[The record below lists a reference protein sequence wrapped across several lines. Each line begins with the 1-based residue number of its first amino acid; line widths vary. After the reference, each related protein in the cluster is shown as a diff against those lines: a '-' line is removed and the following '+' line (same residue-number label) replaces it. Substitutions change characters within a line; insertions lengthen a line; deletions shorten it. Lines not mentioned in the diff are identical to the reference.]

1 MKGTIG
7 IVDDQQLFLKSVGMY
22 VNSLPDFNVT
32 LCATNGTDLFTQLAH
47 QLPPDILLIDVNI
60 PGEKGDKIAAK
71 IKTGYPSIKMAAF
84 SMMEDSCNVMKMI
97 KAGCCAYLSKSIN
110 PTDLEIALKEIMIR
124 GYYNTKMTN
133 IWYHNRSTNQHIE
146 LKERELQFLE
156 LACSDLTYQEIA
168 AKMFVS
174 IKTVDGY
181 RALLFEKFRVKSR
194 VALILEA
201 IRRNLISV

>member
-22 VNSLPDFNVT
+22 VDSFADFSVT
-32 LCATNGTDLFTQLAH
+32 LRATNGADLFKQLTD
-47 QLPPDILLIDVNI
+47 QPSPDILLIDVNM
-60 PGEKGDKIAAK
+60 PGENGDKIAAK
-71 IKTGYPSIKMAAF
+71 IKTMYPSIKMAAF
-84 SMMEDSCNVMKMI
+84 SMMEDSRNVMKMI
-97 KAGCCAYLSKSIN
+97 KAGCCAYLSKSMD
-110 PTDLEIALKEIMIR
+110 PTDLEIALKEIMNR
-124 GYYNTKMTN
+124 GYYNTMMTN
-133 IWYHNRSTNQHIE
+133 LWYHNQNHDQHIE

-181 RALLFEKFRVKSR
+181 RALLFEKFHVKSR
-194 VALILEA
+194 VGLVLEA
-201 IRRNLISV
+201 IRRNVISV